1 MRAAILLTLLALLA
15 APAPAQAQVTV
26 RAGMTLDEVV
36 QRLGQ
41 PTRTRSAG
49 DWRYLFY
56 GNDCMPRCGSDD
68 VVFLHRGEVVSAVL
82 RDSRRHYAGP
92 GTDRALP
99 PLAGAAAGMPQRDAR
114 LLGTPVGSGVPA
126 GTATP
131 VGAAAPPGEGDPAV
145 VQGIRVTVPGEGAPR
160 GAVQIVPIPAD
171 TLGVPPEQRR
181 RERAIEPRTVEPDTA
196 AQRQRARERR
206 VEPRTTGTP

>member
-1 MRAAILLTLLALLA
+1 MHAAFLLTLLALLA

-26 RAGMTLDEVV
+26 RAGMTPDEVV

-41 PTRTRSAG
+41 PTRTRTMG
-49 DWRYLFY
+49 EWRYLFY

-82 RDSRRHYAGP
+82 RDSRRRYAGP

-99 PLAGAAAGMPQRDAR
+99 PLAAGAQGFPPRDTR
-114 LLGTPVGSGVPA
+114 VLGTPVEA
-126 GTATP
+126 G
-131 VGAAAPPGEGDPAV
+131 APPHEGDPAV
-145 VQGIRVTVPGEGAPR
+145 VQGIRVIVPGEGAPR

-171 TLGVPPEQRR
+171 TLGVSPEQRR
-181 RERAIEPRTVEPDTA
+181 RERAVEPRTVDPDTA
-196 AQRQRARERR
+196 AQRQRERERR
-206 VEPRTTGTP
+206 VEPRTTGTPQP